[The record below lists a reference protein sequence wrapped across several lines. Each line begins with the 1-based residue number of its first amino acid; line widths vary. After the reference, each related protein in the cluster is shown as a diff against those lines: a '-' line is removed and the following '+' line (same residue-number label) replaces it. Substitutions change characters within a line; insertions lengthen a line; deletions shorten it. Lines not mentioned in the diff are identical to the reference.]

1 MVDTNHH
8 VAKMGHGAERN
19 DDERHALLLVKL
31 EGGLFQLD
39 GDCVGDGTVGS
50 FERGRE
56 VRREGE
62 RKGEHGAALERNTR
76 TSCEKTEE
84 NGFTFDDES

>member
-1 MVDTNHH
+1 
-8 VAKMGHGAERN
+8 
-19 DDERHALLLVKL
+19 
-31 EGGLFQLD
+31 
-39 GDCVGDGTVGS
+39 VGS